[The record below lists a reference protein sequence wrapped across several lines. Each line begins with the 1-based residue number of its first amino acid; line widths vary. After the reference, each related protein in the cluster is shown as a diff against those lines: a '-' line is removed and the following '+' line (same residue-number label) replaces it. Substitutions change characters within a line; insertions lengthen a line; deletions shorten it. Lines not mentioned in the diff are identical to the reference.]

1 MRELLDAAAWLPS
14 LRALDGRASSDAEIR
29 RGNVLFSY

>member
-1 MRELLDAAAWLPS
+1 MRDDALASAWLPS
-14 LRALDGRASSDAEIR
+14 LRALDGRASQDAEIR